1 MFKGLD
7 TLNLLFNL
15 RMLCFKTKGGGWNG
29 KEKHFNFNME
39 TTESTAKLP
48 LA

>member
-15 RMLCFKTKGGGWNG
+15 RMLCFKTKEGGNG